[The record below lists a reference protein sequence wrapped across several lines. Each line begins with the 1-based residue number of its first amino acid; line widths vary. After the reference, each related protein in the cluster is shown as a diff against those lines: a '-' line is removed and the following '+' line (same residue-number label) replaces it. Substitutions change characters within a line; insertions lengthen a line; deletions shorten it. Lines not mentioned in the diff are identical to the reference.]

1 VSSSKQTV
9 FGVLVNALLTLL
21 HLGPQTPRMLPSTPT
36 RSVHVGDGS
45 QEAAKQRA
53 LRVLKQ
59 KKLYESQRDQ
69 LYSQQFN
76 LDQV

>member
-1 VSSSKQTV
+1 
-9 FGVLVNALLTLL
+9 
-21 HLGPQTPRMLPSTPT
+21 MLPSTPT

>member
-1 VSSSKQTV
+1 
-9 FGVLVNALLTLL
+9 
-21 HLGPQTPRMLPSTPT
+21 MLPSTPT

-76 LDQV
+76 LDQVWCLMLSSRRAVDDRFQNQTT